1 MSSLFE
7 KIIQREI
14 PASIVFENE
23 RVIAIKDINPQAPIH
38 ILIIPKVLIVNL
50 LYANQEQES
59 LLGELLLVSQQI
71 AKQLEIASSGYRIV
85 INNGRDS
92 GQEVPHLHLHMLAG
106 RRLSWPPG

>member
-7 KIIQREI
+7 KIIRREI